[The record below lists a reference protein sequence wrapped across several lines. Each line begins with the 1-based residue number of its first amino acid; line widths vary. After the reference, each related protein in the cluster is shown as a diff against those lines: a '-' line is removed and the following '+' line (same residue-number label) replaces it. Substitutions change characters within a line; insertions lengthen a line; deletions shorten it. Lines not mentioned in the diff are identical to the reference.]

1 MAARVQGEPEAK
13 GRLVRALTI
22 GILVSFFVNVASPYT
37 ESIGFSNFSWSY
49 LPEGGAG
56 PFLLLLLVSA
66 LLWRFSRRLAL
77 TKRELLLIFAMGLVS
92 NSTSL
97 FLVYFWLAAIIS
109 PYYFASPENRW
120 AADLIPHI
128 RPGLIVSDRNNAV
141 LWFYEGLPVGQRVPW
156 RDLATPMLNWLP
168 LLAAVLLASY
178 ALAAV
183 FRKQWLDHE
192 KLRYPLMQLPLELLP
207 GPEQVGRPV
216 YRRPSFWL
224 GVAIPFLAA
233 ASHATRQI
241 VPAFPA
247 VTIDHLGSLSWPAV
261 SLSPHFP
268 AIQLCVNMLAL
279 GVGFF
284 VPTDVLCSV
293 WVMYLVVKIIE
304 VGVLTRLGIDIG
316 SAGMF
321 VWGSAAAS
329 WQSFGAFLVLISGTL
344 WSARRHLRAYWA
356 AAMGGVHDDDR
367 ELLSPRGALGTL
379 AACLVIM
386 AAWLH
391 ASGMPV
397 HVIGLFVP
405 LVMLL
410 YLYLARVVCQSGIF
424 YLVPPQVAQNPP
436 IYLLGPR
443 GIGRDGM
450 IALGLSYSWHGD
462 VQTVLAALAA
472 EAVQVQRRGG
482 ILGRE
487 MTWGVLLS
495 VFTGLLVAPIGI
507 LTLGYRRGAATWPTW
522 VFKGWGPNTYGQ
534 ILGQI
539 SNPPSFDVRPLIF
552 TLVGAAAMS
561 GLTSLS
567 HQFAWWPLHPLG
579 FVVASSFTMYAVYI
593 AFFIAW
599 LVKLIVLR
607 WGGVST
613 YRNCVP
619 FFIGLMVGHYAG
631 RAVSLTTT
639 MIWERALA

>member
-1 MAARVQGEPEAK
+1 MGTRVQPGPK
-13 GRLVRALTI
+13 PPRPLVRALVI
-22 GILVSFFVNVASPYT
+22 GLCVSFFVNVASPYT

-56 PFLLLLLVSA
+56 PFLLLLAISA

-77 TKRELLLIFAMGLVS
+77 TRRELLLIFVMGLVS
-92 NSTSL
+92 NTTSI
-97 FLVYFWLAAIIS
+97 FLVYFWLSAIIS
-109 PYYFASPENRW
+109 PHYFASPENRW
-120 AADLIPHI
+120 ATDLIPHI
-128 RPGLIVSDRNNAV
+128 RPGLIIPDRNNAV
-141 LWFYEGLPVGQRVPW
+141 FWFYEGLPVGQRVPW
-156 RDLATPMLNWLP
+156 RDLAGPMLNWLP

-178 ALAAV
+178 AMAAI
-183 FRKQWLDHE
+183 FRRQWLDHE

-207 GPEQVGRPV
+207 GPELTSRPV
-216 YRRPSFWL
+216 YRCASFWI
-224 GVAIPFLAA
+224 GAAIPFTA
-233 ASHATRQI
+233 ASCFAVKHYA
-241 VPAFPA
+241 PSFPA
-247 VTIDHLGSLSWPAV
+247 ITIDHLGSLSWPWV
-261 SLSPHFP
+261 TVSPHFP
-268 AIQLCVNMLAL
+268 QIPLCVNMLAL

-293 WVMYLVVKIIE
+293 WVMYVLVKIIE

-329 WQSFGAFLVLISGTL
+329 WQSFGGFLVLIAGTL
-344 WSARRHLRAYWA
+344 YSARRHLRAYWQA
-356 AAMGGVHDDDR
+356 ALAGGGEDE
-367 ELLSPRGALGTL
+367 ELLSPRTALIVLGGSV
-379 AACLVIM
+379 LVM
-386 AAWLH
+386 GGWLGY
-391 ASGMPV
+391 SGMPA

-410 YLYLARVVCQSGIF
+410 YLYLARVICQSGIF
-424 YLVPPQVAQNPP
+424 YLVPPQIAQNPP
-436 IYLLGPR
+436 IYVFGPR

-482 ILGRE
+482 IAGRD

-495 VFTGLLVAPIGI
+495 VFAGLIVAPLGI
-507 LTLGYRRGAATWPTW
+507 LSLGYRRGAITWPTW

-539 SNPPSFDVRPLIF
+539 NNPPSFDPRPLIF
-552 TLVGAAAMS
+552 TLVGAVVMS
-561 GLTSLS
+561 GLTQLS

-579 FVVASSFTMYAVYI
+579 FVVASSFTMYAVYL
-593 AFFIAW
+593 AFLIAW
-599 LVKLIVLR
+599 IVKLVVLR
-607 WGGVST
+607 WGGVKT

-631 RAVSLTTT
+631 RAVSLTVS
-639 MIWERALA
+639 MLSERALA

>member
-1 MAARVQGEPEAK
+1 
-13 GRLVRALTI
+13 VRALVI
-22 GILVSFFVNVASPYT
+22 GLCVSLFVNVASPYT

-56 PFLLLLLVSA
+56 PFLLLLAISA

-77 TKRELLLIFAMGLVS
+77 TRRELLLIFVMGLVS
-92 NSTSL
+92 NTTSI
-97 FLVYFWLAAIIS
+97 FLVYFWLSAIIS

-120 AADLIPHI
+120 EAEHIPHL
-128 RPGLIVSDRNNAV
+128 RSGLIVSDRRHAV

-156 RDLATPMLNWLP
+156 RDLAGPMLNWLP
-168 LLAAVLLASY
+168 LLVAVLVASY
-178 ALAAV
+178 AMAAI

-207 GPEQVGRPV
+207 GPEQATRPV
-216 YRRPSFWL
+216 YRRPSFWA
-224 GVAIPFLAA
+224 GAAIPFVA
-233 ASHATRQI
+233 ASCHATKQL

-247 VTIDHLGSLSWPAV
+247 ITIDHLGSLSWPSV
-261 SLSPHFP
+261 TLSPHFP
-268 AIQLCVNMLAL
+268 VIPLCVNLLAL

-293 WVMYLVVKIIE
+293 WVMYLLVKIIE

-329 WQSFGAFLVLISGTL
+329 WQSFGAFIVLISGTL
-344 WSARRHLRAYWA
+344 WSARRHLRAYWSA
-356 AAMGGVHDDDR
+356 AIAGTCDDPH
-367 ELLSPRGALGTL
+367 ELMSPRAALVVLGAS
-379 AACLVIM
+379 LVVM
-386 AAWLH
+386 AAWLSY
-391 ASGMPV
+391 SGMPV

-405 LVMLL
+405 LAMLL

-424 YLVPPQVAQNPP
+424 YLVPPQIAQNPP

-450 IALGLSYSWHGD
+450 LALGLSYSWHGD

-472 EAVQVQRRGG
+472 EAVQVQRHGG
-482 ILGRE
+482 ILGRD

-495 VFTGLLVAPIGI
+495 VFTGLIVAPIGI
-507 LTLGYRRGAATWPTW
+507 LSLGYRRGAVTWPTW
-522 VFKGWGPNTYGQ
+522 VFRGWGPNTYGQ
-534 ILGQI
+534 VLGQI
-539 SNPPSFDVRPLIF
+539 SNPPAFDPRPLIL
-552 TLVGAAAMS
+552 TAVGVLVMS
-561 GLTSLS
+561 ALTSLS
-567 HQFAWWPLHPLG
+567 HHFAWWPLHPLG
-579 FVVASSFTMYAVYI
+579 FVVASSFTMYAVYL

-599 LVKLIVLR
+599 ALKLIILR

-631 RAVSLTTT
+631 RAVSLTVS
-639 MIWERALA
+639 MLSERALA